1 MDAARPIA
9 VRQEQPGDAAAV
21 HRVVAAAFK
30 GRTEADLVDKLRAN
44 GRFALSLVAV
54 QGGAVVG
61 HVLLTDVTV
70 AGHGLVPRGA
80 GLAPLA
86 VRPTFQRRGIG
97 AMLVRAAL
105 QRAARAGYGF
115 VCLLGDPS
123 YYQRFGFRPA
133 STLGLASEFDAPPEA
148 FLAIELAPGA
158 LAGVSGTV
166 RYLPEFAEITA

>member
-1 MDAARPIA
+1 MDAPRPISI
-9 VRQEQPGDAAAV
+9 RDEQPGDAAAI
-21 HRVVAAAFK
+21 HRVIAAAFK
-30 GRTEADLVDKLRAN
+30 SRTEAELVDKLRAN
-44 GRFALSLVAV
+44 NRFTLSLVAV

-61 HVLLTDVTV
+61 HVLLTDVAV

-86 VRPTFQRRGIG
+86 VRPTFQGRGIG
-97 AMLVRAAL
+97 ALLMRAAL
-105 QRAARAGYGF
+105 ERASRSGYGF
-115 VCLLGDPS
+115 VCLLGDPA
-123 YYQRFGFRPA
+123 YYRRFGLRPA
-133 STLGLASEFDAPPEA
+133 ATLGLVSEFDAPPEA

>member
-1 MDAARPIA
+1 MHAPGPISI
-9 VRQEQPGDAAAV
+9 REERPGDAAPV

-30 GRTEADLVDKLRAN
+30 SRAEADLVDKLRAN

-54 QGGAVVG
+54 QRGAVVG

-70 AGHGLVPRGA
+70 AGSGLVPRGA

-86 VRPTFQRRGIG
+86 VRPTFQRRGVG
-97 AMLVRAAL
+97 TMLVRAAL
-105 QRAARAGYGF
+105 ERALRAGYGF
-115 VCLLGDPS
+115 VCLLGDPA

-133 STLGLASEFDAPPEA
+133 ATFDLSCGLDAPPEA

-158 LAGVSGTV
+158 LGGVSGTV
-166 RYLPEFAEITA
+166 RYLPEFAEIAA

>member
-1 MDAARPIA
+1 MDAPRPVSI
-9 VRQEQPGDAAAV
+9 RDERPGDAAAI

-54 QGGAVVG
+54 QGGAVIG

-70 AGHGLVPRGA
+70 AGNGLVPRGA

-97 AMLVRAAL
+97 SMLVRAAFE
-105 QRAARAGYGF
+105 RALRAGYGF
-115 VCLLGDPS
+115 VCLLGDPA
-123 YYQRFGFRPA
+123 YYRRFGLRPA
-133 STLGLASEFDAPPEA
+133 ATLGLASEFDAPPEA
-148 FLAIELAPGA
+148 FLALELAPGA
-158 LAGVSGTV
+158 LGGVSGTV

>member
-1 MDAARPIA
+1 MDAPRPIS
-9 VRQEQPGDAAAV
+9 VRNERPGDAVAV
-21 HRVVAAAFK
+21 HGVVAAAFK
-30 GRTEADLVDKLRAN
+30 SRAEAELVDKLRAN
-44 GRFALSLVAV
+44 GRFVLSLVAV
-54 QGGAVVG
+54 QGGAVAG
-61 HVLLTDVTV
+61 HVLLTDVIMV
-70 AGHGLVPRGA
+70 GRGLVPRGA

-105 QRAARAGYGF
+105 ERALHLGYGF
-115 VCLLGDPS
+115 VCLVGDPA

-133 STLGLASEFDAPPEA
+133 ATLGLASEFDAPPEA

-166 RYLPEFAEITA
+166 RYAPEFAEITA

>member
-1 MDAARPIA
+1 MDAPRPVSI
-9 VRQEQPGDAAAV
+9 RDERPGDVAAI

-30 GRTEADLVDKLRAN
+30 SRAEADLVDKLRAN

-61 HVLLTDVTV
+61 HVLLTDVSL

-86 VRPTFQRRGIG
+86 VRPTFQQRGIG
-97 AMLVRAAL
+97 AMLMRAAL
-105 QRAARAGYGF
+105 ERALRSGYGF
-115 VCLLGDPS
+115 VCLVGDPA

-133 STLGLASEFDAPPEA
+133 ATLGLASEFEVPPEA

>member
-1 MDAARPIA
+1 MDAPRPISI
-9 VRQEQPGDAAAV
+9 RDEQPGDAAAL
-21 HRVVAAAFK
+21 HRVITAAFK
-30 GRTEADLVDKLRAN
+30 SRAEAELVDKLRAN
-44 GRFALSLVAV
+44 DRFALSLVAV

-86 VRPTFQRRGIG
+86 VRPTFQRRGIV

-105 QRAARAGYGF
+105 ERALRTGYGF
-115 VCLLGDPS
+115 VCLLGDPA
-123 YYQRFGFRPA
+123 YYQRFGLRPA
-133 STLGLASEFDAPPEA
+133 STLGLVSEFDAPPEA

-158 LAGVSGTV
+158 LPGVAGTV
-166 RYLPEFAEITA
+166 RYLPVFAEITA

>member
-1 MDAARPIA
+1 MDAVRPIS
-9 VRQEQPGDAAAV
+9 VREERPGDGAAI

-30 GRTEADLVDKLRAN
+30 SRAEADLVDKLRAN

-97 AMLVRAAL
+97 EMLVRAAL
-105 QRAARAGYGF
+105 ARASRAGYGF
-115 VCLLGDPS
+115 VCLVGDPA

-133 STLGLASEFDAPPEA
+133 ATLGLASEFDAPPEA
-148 FLAIELAPGA
+148 FLAIELAVGA

-166 RYLPEFAEITA
+166 RYQPEFADITA

>member
-1 MDAARPIA
+1 MDAPRPISI
-9 VRQEQPGDAAAV
+9 RDEQPGDAAAI
-21 HRVVAAAFK
+21 HRVIAAAFK
-30 GRTEADLVDKLRAN
+30 GRAEAELVDKLRAN
-44 GRFALSLVAV
+44 DRFALSRVAGR
-54 QGGAVVG
+54 GGAVVG

-105 QRAARAGYGF
+105 ERALRAGYGF
-115 VCLLGDPS
+115 VCLLGDPA
-123 YYQRFGFRPA
+123 YYRRFGLRPA
-133 STLGLASEFDAPPEA
+133 ATLGLVSEFDAPPEA

-158 LAGVSGTV
+158 LAGVAGTV
-166 RYLPEFAEITA
+166 RYLPAFAEITA

>member
-1 MDAARPIA
+1 MDAPRPISI
-9 VRQEQPGDAAAV
+9 RDEQPGDAAAI

-44 GRFALSLVAV
+44 DRFALSLVAV
-54 QGGAVVG
+54 QGGAVLG

-70 AGHGLVPRGA
+70 AGNGLVPRGA

-105 QRAARAGYGF
+105 KRSVRAGYGF
-115 VCLLGDPS
+115 VCLLGDPA
-123 YYQRFGFRPA
+123 YYQRFGFRSA

-158 LAGVSGTV
+158 LGGVSGTV
-166 RYLPEFAEITA
+166 RYFPEFAEITA

>member
-1 MDAARPIA
+1 MDAVRPIA
-9 VRQEQPGDAAAV
+9 IREEQPGDAAAI

-30 GRTEADLVDKLRAN
+30 SRTEADLVDKLRAN

-61 HVLLTDVTV
+61 HVLLTDVMV

-105 QRAARAGYGF
+105 ERAARAGYGF
-115 VCLLGDPS
+115 VCLLGDPA

-133 STLGLASEFDAPPEA
+133 STLGLVSEFDAPPEA

-166 RYLPEFAEITA
+166 RYLPEFAEITV